1 MSKEKSLRFLL
12 FLRSTTK
19 KQPPWDAETDC
30 MSVQLRPPGSSF
42 FLLRD
47 IYPGKIMLAHI
58 SLALSVGRSST
69 GSSFLLQSSRCFLFS
84 RANDAS
90 DREEKSATGSST
102 HVTIRR
108 ALRELRFLMLLLSK
122 MYTIDHFHKYTES
135 VTKLC

>member
-90 DREEKSATGSST
+90 DREEKSANRLLYPCHHPKSSSRIAFSHAT
-102 HVTIRR
+102 
-108 ALRELRFLMLLLSK
+108 SK
-122 MYTIDHFHKYTES
+122 QNVHH
-135 VTKLC
+135 

>member
-1 MSKEKSLRFLL
+1 MSKEKSLHFLL

-69 GSSFLLQSSRCFLFS
+69 GSSFLLQSSRCFLLA

-90 DREEKSATGSST
+90 DREEKSANRLLYRCHHPKSSSRIAFSHAT
-102 HVTIRR
+102 SRQNIH
-108 ALRELRFLMLLLSK
+108 
-122 MYTIDHFHKYTES
+122 H
-135 VTKLC
+135 